1 MFEHNELILEMVELG
16 QEVNPACPFVSCIT
30 DEWGQ
35 LLVTAVSSKHISP
48 LYTSEQLA
56 LHLLARN
63 YSCKPN
69 QPLTL
74 YSTAEITPAGVE
86 ALIHMNLYAGIQITR
101 HVYGASRED
110 VSRLWSP
117 CSSITC
123 TDMYEA
129 FRGER
134 PVIEF
139 IGGVEKDAC
148 DAMFEEAGILFR
160 DGTGPVLSSDLEEF
174 CSIEDWMLESCYE
187 DVCE

>member
-1 MFEHNELILEMVELG
+1 MFEHNELLLEMVELG

-35 LLVTAVSSKHISP
+35 LLVTAVAAKHISP

-56 LHLLARN
+56 LHLLVEN
-63 YSCKPN
+63 YSCQPD

-86 ALIHMNLYAGIQITR
+86 ALIHMNLYTKIRISR
-101 HVYGASRED
+101 HVYGAKGED
-110 VSRLWSP
+110 VSRLWSL
-117 CSSITC
+117 CFSMNC

-129 FRGER
+129 FRGEKSD
-134 PVIEF
+134 IEF

-148 DAMFEEAGILFR
+148 HAMFEEAGILFR
-160 DGTGPVLSSDLEEF
+160 NGSGPVLSSDLNEF
-174 CSIEDWMLESCYE
+174 CSIEDWMLESCYK
-187 DVCE
+187 DVCQ